1 MANNKGNASG
11 KNEKINGSPG
21 NNDDQLEGESGPE
34 VLDGKSGDDDVAGGG
49 GDDWVKGGSGDD
61 LLRYNA
67 TAHYGSSAYY
77 DGGAHTDEL
86 LLELNYDQW
95 MDLTLQDDTARL
107 LPWIQAQLNGSGTAN
122 GHSFTFD
129 AFDLTIRK
137 FESLRVQ
144 VDGVELNPEDEPVT
158 LADDFYTIDED
169 AVSVDGNVRDNDDV
183 PDLVRLLEIIS
194 PTTEGSTVIDDR
206 FGGFTY
212 TFDDTFQY
220 LAVGETATQ
229 TFDYKVTDADL
240 DTDTATVEITITG
253 VNDAPIAAAD
263 VDMVDENEQV
273 IVDVLANDFDIDA
286 TDVHTVDQVTLVSDG
301 RGPAA
306 QGAAPTVEIFDNKVL
321 FTTGAAYDHL
331 AANESETATISYTMS
346 DQHGAES
353 TATLDIT
360 IKGVN
365 DAPVAFDDT
374 ATTEENS
381 NISVDV
387 LANDTDLD
395 ASDVHTVDAVNILDD
410 GRSGPQTTE
419 PAPVAS
425 IVANEVL
432 FSVGT
437 AYDYLAVGEST
448 VATIQY
454 DMSDN
459 NGGTDTAELAV
470 TITGLNDAPTAV
482 ADSASVDEDSEVTID
497 AVSNDFDVDLTDDY
511 EIVSVQQ
518 GSGGIVS
525 VVNGQLVFNTNG
537 DFENLNVGDSTIVDL
552 EYTLEDEHGA
562 IDTAIASVR
571 VDGVNDAPVA
581 HLDEATTTE
590 SESVTFNVLDND
602 TDVDDG
608 HSFTLIGAQIVYGEG
623 SVSLSSNGNV
633 TFDPDGEYEHVGP
646 GQQAEAIIEYTMQD
660 EHGAQSTSAAF
671 VTINGEYDAPSLLDV
686 LPAQSIA
693 TTFDLATDWH
703 IERLNQ
709 LGTSSSIFFG
719 STSNPTSWGGGFSL
733 AFNGQ
738 SIFGDNETS
747 ITGAPGVIDINP
759 GPRTLINVDL
769 FSDELG
775 TGARFKASFNPDFE
789 FSLTPFA
796 EIIGGTVDANHGVN
810 TSISSVSNI
819 GGFYKLNTSSAADSG
834 NSIAVDTPDSYNVG
848 IDGNLDASLTIS
860 ASAKYGIVGFTDTWS
875 SSSTLF
881 NEDIDF
887 TLLGAGI
894 DTKNGELDLTVFD
907 TDFSLAEGIALPGG
921 IGSINFYDESD
932 DTATTST
939 SGDTTATETQQK
951 VTGIRLDIDDILGKL
966 PAPVGPIFRNLDN
979 AKSFGAGDWLD
990 FSFDYTVAGMGFTFD
1005 LVLDI
1010 DSQTSAD
1017 FTVDL
1022 LFNKPV
1028 LVEGYDDP
1036 IVAIRD
1042 AEWDN
1047 LPAFKS
1053 YDGTPVSVLPLFNTQ
1068 LDYGNDLSLNLT
1080 GTLDYKVGEVSASI
1094 DIVDIINESASLGP
1108 IISGAPE
1115 IFNVDLIDI
1124 VGVNFGVL
1132 ATDQASGGAFLVA

>member
-1 MANNKGNASG
+1 MANNNGNASG
-11 KNEKINGSPG
+11 KNGKINGSPG

-67 TAHYGSSAYY
+67 TAHSGSSAYY

-86 LLELNYDQW
+86 LLELTYDQW
-95 MDLTLQDDTARL
+95 MDATVQADTARL

-169 AVSVDGNVRDNDDV
+169 AISVDGNVRDNDSV
-183 PDLVRLLEIIS
+183 PDLVRLLEIIT
-194 PTTEGSTVIDDR
+194 PTTEGSLVIDDR
-206 FGGFTY
+206 YGGFTF
-212 TFDDTFQY
+212 TFDDTYQY

-229 TFDYKVTDADL
+229 TFVYKVTDADL
-240 DTDTATVEITITG
+240 DTDTATAEITIT
-253 VNDAPIAAAD
+253 
-263 VDMVDENEQV
+263 
-273 IVDVLANDFDIDA
+273 
-286 TDVHTVDQVTLVSDG
+286 
-301 RGPAA
+301 
-306 QGAAPTVEIFDNKVL
+306 
-321 FTTGAAYDHL
+321 
-331 AANESETATISYTMS
+331 
-346 DQHGAES
+346 
-353 TATLDIT
+353 
-360 IKGVN
+360 GVN

-374 ATTEENS
+374 GTTEENS
-381 NISVDV
+381 DITVDV
-387 LANDTDLD
+387 LANDTDID
-395 ASDVHTVDAVNILDD
+395 ASDFHTVDVVSILND

-419 PAPVAS
+419 PAAVAS
-425 IVANEVL
+425 IVANQVL

-454 DMSDN
+454 EVSDN
-459 NGGTDTAELAV
+459 NEGTDTAELAITV
-470 TITGLNDAPTAV
+470 TGRNDAPTAV
-482 ADSASVDEDSEVTID
+482 ADSVSVDEDSDITIY

-518 GSGGIVS
+518 GSGGIAS

-537 DFENLNVGDSTIVDL
+537 DFENLNVGDSVIVDL
-552 EYTLEDEHGA
+552 QYTLEDEHGA
-562 IDTAIASVR
+562 TDTAIASVR

-581 HLDEATTTE
+581 HLDEANTTE
-590 SESVTFNVLDND
+590 SQAVTFNVLDND

-608 HSFTLIGAQIVYGEG
+608 HSFTLTDARIVYGDG
-623 SVSLSSNGNV
+623 TVSLSSNGNV
-633 TFDPDGEYEHVGP
+633 TFDPNGEYEHVGP
-646 GQQAEAIIEYTMQD
+646 GQQAEVIIEYTMQD
-660 EHGAQSTSAAF
+660 EHGAESTSAAF
-671 VTINGEYDAPSLLDV
+671 VTINGEYDAPSLLDA
-686 LPAQSIA
+686 LPAISST
-693 TTFDLATDWH
+693 TTFDFATEWH
-703 IERLNQ
+703 LERLLQ
-709 LGTSSSIFFG
+709 VGKSSSIFFG

-733 AFNGQ
+733 GFNGQ
-738 SIFGDNETS
+738 SIFGDNDTS
-747 ITGAPGVIDINP
+747 VTGAPGVVDINP
-759 GPRTLINVDL
+759 GSRTLIDVDL
-769 FSDELG
+769 FSDEFG
-775 TGARFKASFNPDFE
+775 TGATFKASFNPDFE

-810 TSISSVSNI
+810 AAISSVSNT
-819 GGFYKLNTSSAADSG
+819 GGFFKLNTSSAADSG

-848 IDGNLDASLTIS
+848 IDGNLDASLSIS
-860 ASAKYGIVGFTDTWS
+860 ASSKYGVIGFTDTWS
-875 SSSTLF
+875 SNTTLF
-881 NEDIDF
+881 DTDTDF

-907 TDFSLAEGIALPGG
+907 TEFSLAEGIALPGG

-939 SGDTTATETQQK
+939 SGDTTSTETQQK
-951 VTGIRLDIDDILGKL
+951 VTGIRLDIDDILGKI
-966 PAPVGPIFRNLDN
+966 PGPVGAVFRNLDN
-979 AKSFGAGDWLD
+979 SKSFGAGDWLD

-1010 DSQTSAD
+1010 DSETSAD
-1017 FTVDL
+1017 FSVDL
-1022 LFNKPV
+1022 LFDKPV

-1036 IVAIRD
+1036 IVAIRNAD
-1042 AEWDN
+1042 WDN

-1068 LDYGNDLSLNLT
+1068 LGYGNDLSLNLA
-1080 GTLDYKVGEVSASI
+1080 GTLDYKVGHVSASL
-1094 DIVDIINESASLGP
+1094 DIFDVINTSASLGP
-1108 IISGAPE
+1108 IASGAPE

-1132 ATDQASGGAFLVA
+1132 ATDQASGDAFLIA